1 VDYLLISGADA
12 NGWDSVLTAAK
23 NAGVKV
29 FLFDRMINTDPG
41 NYEAAVVSDMENQGK
56 NAVEW
61 LKSLN
66 LPNYNIIHIQGQIG
80 SAAQIGRT
88 KPLDE
93 TIKANSR
100 TWKLVRR
107 GTGGD
112 TWSPD
117 EAKKI
122 VEAAIAAKE
131 DFNIIYAENDGM
143 AEGAMKALQ
152 AAGITHG
159 VNGKVKIMGFDCN
172 KFALRYVLKGD
183 WNFDG
188 QCSPFQ
194 ADKIHEFIQKLEAGQ
209 SLGLSNKVVINA
221 ETYFANP
228 GKITQADIDKYG
240 LGD

>member
-1 VDYLLISGADA
+1 
-12 NGWDSVLTAAK
+12 
-23 NAGVKV
+23 
-29 FLFDRMINTDPG
+29 
-41 NYEAAVVSDMENQGK
+41 
-56 NAVEW
+56 
-61 LKSLN
+61 LN
-66 LPNYNIIHIQGQIG
+66 LPAYNIIHIQGQIG

-93 TIKANSR
+93 AIAANSN
-100 TWKLVRR
+100 WKLVRR

-131 DFNIIYAENDGM
+131 NFNIIYAENDGM

-152 AAGITHG
+152 AAGKTHG
-159 VNGKVKIMGFDCN
+159 VNGDVKIMGFDCN
-172 KFALRYVLKGD
+172 KFALRYVLNGD

-194 ADKIHEFIQKLEAGQ
+194 ADVINGFIQKLQAGQ
-209 SLGLSNKVVINA
+209 SLGLSNKIVINE

-228 GKITQADIDKYG
+228 GKISQADIDKYG